1 MEGSSCSLPLEV
13 SSLGSTG
20 LGCYPWFLK
29 RSYGD
34 IIVKDNDNKEMIDK
48 FVFYS

>member
-1 MEGSSCSLPLEV
+1 MLFTFRGLL
-13 SSLGSTG
+13 LGEYRIRLYT
-20 LGCYPWFLK
+20 WFLK